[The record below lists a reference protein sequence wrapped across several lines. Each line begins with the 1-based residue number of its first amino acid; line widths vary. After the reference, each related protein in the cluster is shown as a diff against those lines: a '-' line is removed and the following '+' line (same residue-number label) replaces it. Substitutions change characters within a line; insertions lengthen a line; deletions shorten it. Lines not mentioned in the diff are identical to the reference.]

1 MSTPKANSSRILFT
15 TALLSY
21 VCISSI
27 YFEPKP
33 PKQSG
38 VRPYVPL
45 TQRRSVLTSK
55 IREEM
60 IEEGDQD
67 EESGAVLP

>member
-1 MSTPKANSSRILFT
+1 M
-15 TALLSY
+15 
-21 VCISSI
+21 
-27 YFEPKP
+27 
-33 PKQSG
+33 
-38 VRPYVPL
+38 RPYVPL